1 MKCENEKR
9 PVSGVGRSELSDSFA
24 AGQEAAGRATA
35 NGRIVNPCLALIF
48 CTGKH
53 DALRFRDGVRDV
65 IGPVCTLVGGFAVGI
80 ITADAASYDGYE
92 CGVALLAGD
101 GISADAFAETGLR
114 EGEMQVGEALGR
126 KLSAAGITDDSDVLL
141 FYDAV
146 HHIGGQPKLN
156 MATPLL
162 HGLLGN
168 LPAEPR
174 LAGMGMLGDMQLQ
187 PTWQFCGDQILQQ
200 SAIALLLR
208 GSLTMDITVMHG
220 CRPAGRYH
228 EITKAEG
235 PIVLEIDGKP
245 ALRVI
250 HEMLG
255 ADSGL
260 TPEDYAFFVTLGVNK
275 GDRFAEFREENY
287 ANRMCIGVDRARNGL
302 IMFENDLTPGT
313 SVQLMRRSM
322 DFAYLR
328 PRTEE
333 LFAKVTAAGRTPVLA
348 FYIDCAGRAAAY
360 CGLDAEEAD
369 EVRKA
374 VPPSV
379 PLLGVYSGVEIAPI
393 GGRAQALDWTGVL
406 CVFSS

>member
-1 MKCENEKR
+1 MKNENEKR
-9 PVSGVGRSELSDSFA
+9 PVSGVERSELSDSFA
-24 AGQEAAGRATA
+24 AGQEAARRATA

-53 DALRFRDGVRDV
+53 DPVRFRDGVRDV
-65 IGPVCTLVGGFAVGI
+65 IGPACTLVGGFAVGI

-114 EGEMQVGEALGR
+114 EGEIQVGEALGR

-208 GSLTMDITVMHG
+208 GSLRMDITVMHG

-228 EITKAEG
+228 EITKTEG
-235 PIVLEIDGKP
+235 PLVLEIDGKP

-260 TPEDYAFFVTLGVNK
+260 TPEDYAFFVTLGVN
-275 GDRFAEFREENY
+275 
-287 ANRMCIGVDRARNGL
+287 
-302 IMFENDLTPGT
+302 
-313 SVQLMRRSM
+313 
-322 DFAYLR
+322 
-328 PRTEE
+328 
-333 LFAKVTAAGRTPVLA
+333 
-348 FYIDCAGRAAAY
+348 
-360 CGLDAEEAD
+360 
-369 EVRKA
+369 
-374 VPPSV
+374 
-379 PLLGVYSGVEIAPI
+379 
-393 GGRAQALDWTGVL
+393 
-406 CVFSS
+406 

>member
-1 MKCENEKR
+1 MKNENEKR

-24 AGQEAAGRATA
+24 AGQEAAQRATE
-35 NGRIVNPCLALIF
+35 NGRIATPCLALIF

-53 DALRFRDGVRDV
+53 DAVRFRDGVRDV
-65 IGPVCTLVGGFAVGI
+65 IGPACMLVGGFAVGI

-101 GISADAFAETGLR
+101 GISADAFAEAGLR
-114 EGEMQVGEALGR
+114 EDEMQVGEALGR

-208 GSLTMDITVMHG
+208 GSLRMDITVMHG

-228 EITKAEG
+228 EITKTEG
-235 PIVLEIDGKP
+235 PLVLEIDRKP

-287 ANRMCIGVDRARNGL
+287 ANRMCIGVDRARDGL